1 MIIERIEWHLDNWV
15 KSMQSDDHGLG
26 FPSKSLVMLGGV
38 NEGINRAVWGN
49 EFDSMCDSADSHS
62 ANTMN
67 GIIDSLSKPQKT
79 AIEHKWLHIKLHYPS
94 HESDLEE
101 AYNIIGKLAD
111 KRGLI

>member
-1 MIIERIEWHLDNWV
+1 MIIERIEYHLGNWA
-15 KSMQSDDHGLG
+15 KSMQTNDHGLG
-26 FPSKSLVMLGGV
+26 FPSKSLVMFGGV

-62 ANTMN
+62 ANTMD

-79 AIEHKWLHIKLHYPS
+79 AINHKWLKAPHHYPTQDL
-94 HESDLEE
+94 DLEE